1 MRNGQGSS
9 TARFH
14 IQSGR
19 RKDCPVFDSF
29 LPPFCSVLSCPPPER
44 GGDRSAIHAPPCAPH
59 PVESSVQIC
68 QSACPCRSLVRCTPL
83 YSFVD
88 SLNRS
93 FHPRGPDIF
102 HPPLTLNPRCTSGDA
117 QSPGDFYFFLLLEST
132 LNKQTRT
139 GNGLLLV
146 GRHVEAAEEAGK
158 KE

>member
-1 MRNGQGSS
+1 MDVAKI
-9 TARFH
+9 ARCL
-14 IQSGR
+14 I
-19 RKDCPVFDSF
+19 
-29 LPPFCSVLSCPPPER
+29 PFCHPSVLSCLVLLLKEEETE
-44 GGDRSAIHAPPCAPH
+44 APFTPPH

-117 QSPGDFYFFLLLEST
+117 QSPGDFFFFFFAIRKYI
-132 LNKQTRT
+132 KQTDSYR
-139 GNGLLLV
+139 
-146 GRHVEAAEEAGK
+146 EWIAAGGETRGGSGGSW
-158 KE
+158 KEGMRLS